1 MTVTPMI
8 INFIKKFEGFSSKVY
23 ICPAGIKT
31 IGYGHV
37 VNIKEHFDIINE
49 EIAEQLLIKDISKA
63 QQAVISNI
71 YTELTQEQFVAL
83 TSFAFNLGYAALQ
96 RSTLRQKVNRNEH
109 FQVPKELMRWVYSSG
124 KILPGL
130 VRRRE
135 AEAELYML

>member
-1 MTVTPMI
+1 MNITPMI
-8 INFIKKFEGFSSKVY
+8 INFIKKFEGFSSKAY

-49 EIAEQLLIKDISKA
+49 EIAEQILIKDISKA

-83 TSFAFNLGYAALQ
+83 TSFTFNLGYAALQ

>member
-1 MTVTPMI
+1 MKTSIHDRKLNI
-8 INFIKKFEGFSSKVY
+8 IENV
-23 ICPAGIKT
+23 P
-31 IGYGHV
+31 
-37 VNIKEHFDIINE
+37 
-49 EIAEQLLIKDISKA
+49 LIKDDELIKKIEKLIAKSIANEFHEPTKEYLISKA

-83 TSFAFNLGYAALQ
+83 TSFTFNLGYAALQ